1 MIEIIKN
8 KFNIKEENINR
19 TVVRVKALIINSK
32 NEILL
37 AHSYGEY
44 QFPGGHVE
52 ANEELP
58 FALHREL
65 LEETGL
71 YFDTDNLKPF
81 AVCKQYWQDYPSLN
95 TNSKFEIYYYEIRD
109 DRVPDLAKTN
119 LTEEEKDGNFKL
131 RYIPLSIVEDV
142 VKSNMLVNGDP
153 QGIGTEML
161 EIFSRV
167 LK

>member
-1 MIEIIKN
+1 M
-8 KFNIKEENINR
+8 
-19 TVVRVKALIINSK
+19 
-32 NEILL
+32 
-37 AHSYGEY
+37 
-44 QFPGGHVE
+44 
-52 ANEELP
+52 
-58 FALHREL
+58 
-65 LEETGL
+65 
-71 YFDTDNLKPF
+71 
-81 AVCKQYWQDYPSLN
+81 CKQYWQDYPSLN
-95 TNSKFEIYYYEIRD
+95 TNSKFEIYYYEIKD

-142 VKSNMLVNGDP
+142 VKSNMLINGDP

>member
-65 LEETGL
+65 L
-71 YFDTDNLKPF
+71 
-81 AVCKQYWQDYPSLN
+81 
-95 TNSKFEIYYYEIRD
+95 
-109 DRVPDLAKTN
+109 
-119 LTEEEKDGNFKL
+119 
-131 RYIPLSIVEDV
+131 
-142 VKSNMLVNGDP
+142 
-153 QGIGTEML
+153 
-161 EIFSRV
+161 
-167 LK
+167 